1 MGQCL
6 AKLSMIVVWVAA
18 SLQPVYGRSPLYRPD
33 AMVDGGG
40 RSVMRRS
47 LLLDSLNRDGNR
59 LLTTPRL
66 RYRHEIEMGSR
77 YSDFN
82 VDSALIHF
90 HKADGC

>member
-1 MGQCL
+1 MGQFM

-59 LLTTPRL
+59 LF

>member
-1 MGQCL
+1 
-6 AKLSMIVVWVAA
+6 
-18 SLQPVYGRSPLYRPD
+18 
-33 AMVDGGG
+33 
-40 RSVMRRS
+40 MRRS

-59 LLTTPRL
+59 LLTAPRL

>member
-1 MGQCL
+1 
-6 AKLSMIVVWVAA
+6 
-18 SLQPVYGRSPLYRPD
+18 
-33 AMVDGGG
+33 
-40 RSVMRRS
+40 MRRS

-90 HKADGC
+90 HKAELIQDLSCFLPTFA

>member
-1 MGQCL
+1 
-6 AKLSMIVVWVAA
+6 
-18 SLQPVYGRSPLYRPD
+18 
-33 AMVDGGG
+33 
-40 RSVMRRS
+40 MRRS

-59 LLTTPRL
+59 LSTTPRL

-82 VDSALIHF
+82 VYSTLIHF